1 VTGLLAHRLIR
12 GAIDGAVTDAAALTA
27 RMLRLPATDAA
38 GAAPGGLT
46 LRFAGDL
53 SAIFT

>member
-1 VTGLLAHRLIR
+1 MTGLLAHRLIR

-38 GAAPGGLT
+38 GAALDGLT

-53 SAIFT
+53 SAIST